1 MESAVLKLEEF
12 LPYRLARAAEAV
24 SIDFSRIYRD
34 KHGLSRPEWRVLA
47 TLAQFGRTTAT
58 EIGAHA
64 AMHKTKVSRA
74 VFALEQRKW
83 LTRAADETD
92 RRMERLQLTRAG
104 KSCFA
109 TLADLARQYE
119 AQLLIDLGKSGSAQL
134 LAALDKIEM
143 LRLSRAR

>member
-1 MESAVLKLEEF
+1 METAALNLEEF

-24 SIDFSRIYRD
+24 SIDFSKIYQD

-47 TLAQFGRTTAT
+47 TLAQFSRTTAT
-58 EIGAHA
+58 EISAHA

-83 LTRAADETD
+83 LARAADETD
-92 RRMERLQLTRAG
+92 RRVEWLQLTKAG
-104 KSCFA
+104 ENRFA
-109 TLADLARQYE
+109 ILAGLARQYE
-119 AQLLIDLGKSGSAQL
+119 ARLLADLGKTGSAQL

-143 LRLSRAR
+143 LHLSGTR